1 MAAATAESTP
11 PDKPQITLLLPII
24 SLAFAISFSAIF
36 AVVHVGVHPA
46 MLSNQFFKIA
56 WPCSECR
63 TSGWN

>member
-36 AVVHVGVHPA
+36 AVVHVGVQPA
-46 MLSNQFFKIA
+46 ILSNQFFNIA
-56 WPCSECR
+56 
-63 TSGWN
+63 